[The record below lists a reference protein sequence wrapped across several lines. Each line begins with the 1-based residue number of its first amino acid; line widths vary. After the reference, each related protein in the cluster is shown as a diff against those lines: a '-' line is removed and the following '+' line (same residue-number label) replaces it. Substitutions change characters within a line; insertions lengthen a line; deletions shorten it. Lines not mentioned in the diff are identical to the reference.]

1 MKSALRKN
9 AVTEIFRTKSRFLS
23 IFCIV
28 AIGIAFFAGVKVSS
42 PDMKMT
48 ADSYYKETDLAHF
61 RLVSTLGFSDKDVE
75 ALEGIEG
82 ITVYP
87 AYFTDVLIA
96 SDETEETAR
105 IMSLK
110 AYGESNEVNRL
121 SLMEGRFPQNKS
133 ECVID
138 GTGFHASREVG
149 EHITLLADGDE
160 DLSQTLNTTE
170 FDVTGVF
177 ISPMY
182 IDKST
187 KGSTT
192 VGNGSIS
199 AIIYIPE
206 ECFETEVYTEL
217 YITADELAAESAYS
231 DGYDS
236 VEEKLTDMLEE
247 IGDERE
253 VLRLEEIKQDAY
265 EEVNDAQQELDD
277 AKADADKELA
287 DAWQELED
295 GRIALEDGEKELADG
310 KAELENSRVL
320 LEDSRKELEDGRKQ
334 YDEGKAEFEQQIADA
349 KAEIAEQEK
358 LLADGEKQYED
369 GLAQYESGLA
379 AYNDGKAQYDA
390 ALAEYEQG
398 YAYYSLI
405 LQARGG
411 DVTAVYALAQLAGAQ
426 LPPPNAD
433 GTLPV
438 EAQMF
443 VASLPSAEEVQAVL
457 AQLAAAKVQLDET
470 AQTLAA
476 SKAQLDSAKAQL
488 DFSKQQLDEGK
499 EQLAQGKELLESQE
513 KEGRQQLEDSL
524 AQLEDGERQ
533 YNEGLEKYQQG
544 VKEIEEAEQTLSDSR
559 KEYEDGVKEYEKA
572 KADADKEIADAQQE
586 IEDAK
591 AEIEDLEPPSWYIFG
606 RSGNPGYS
614 EYGENAERINNI
626 ASVFPMF
633 FILVAA
639 LVCLTTM
646 TRMVEE
652 QRSQIGTLK
661 ALGYTSGQVIFKYM
675 FYALTATIAGAL
687 AGAAFGQKLFPFAII
702 TAYGMLYTMPAMVI
716 PMDWAL
722 TMVCLAVSAA
732 AVALTVFACCKSELA
747 ECPAQLMRPKAPKA
761 GKMIFL
767 DKLPFWKKVSFNGK
781 VTARNLFRYKRRMLM
796 TVVGIAG
803 CTALTLTGF
812 ALKDSISDI
821 VEKQFSQ
828 LTFYDGLLAFESGEE
843 NEAEITDIL
852 TKNGGDGAVYFQ
864 KSVTVSCNGKNVTA
878 YLIVPRDT
886 EKFGKYYL
894 FRDRNTHEEF
904 SIERENILIDE
915 KSSLLLGI
923 RAGDEIQL
931 YSDETDIHTVTVGE
945 CVENYPQHYVYMTEE
960 MYKELFGEA
969 PEYNMFA
976 FSTGGQ
982 SEDELAGTLLESGKV
997 LTVSYKDSLMTTM
1010 TKMME
1015 ALDSV
1020 ILILIVSAGA
1030 LAFVVLYNLTNIN
1043 ITERIRE
1050 IATLKVMGFYD
1061 KEVDGYIF
1069 RENLILTLM
1078 GIAVGLFGGT
1088 FLAKFIIQTA
1098 EIDLVMFG
1106 RDISVLSYVISAA
1119 MTLLFSLIVTLYMHR
1134 RLKRIDMIEALKSVE

>member
-42 PDMKMT
+42 PDMKVT
-48 ADSYYKETDLAHF
+48 ADSYYKETNLSHF

-105 IMSLK
+105 VMSLK

-121 SLMEGRFPQNKS
+121 SLTEGRFPQEKN
-133 ECVID
+133 ECIID
-138 GTGFHASREVG
+138 GTGFRASREVG
-149 EHITLLADGDE
+149 EHITLLADGED

-177 ISPMY
+177 TSPTY

-206 ECFETEVYTEL
+206 ECFETKAYTEL
-217 YITADELAAESAYS
+217 YVTADELAAENAYS
-231 DGYDS
+231 DGYES
-236 VEEKLTDMLEE
+236 IEEKLTDALEAT
-247 IGDERE
+247 GDKRKD
-253 VLRLEEIKQDAY
+253 LRLEEVK
-265 EEVNDAQQELDD
+265 EEARQEIADAQQELDE

-287 DAWQELED
+287 EAWEKLED

-310 KAELENSRVL
+310 KAELENSRIL
-320 LEDSRKELEDGRKQ
+320 LEDSKKQLDEGRAQ
-334 YDEGKAEFEQQIADA
+334 YENGLAQFEKGIADGKAEIE
-349 KAEIAEQEK
+349 KQEK
-358 LLADGEKQYED
+358 LLDDGEKQYEE

-390 ALAEYEQG
+390 AVAALEEQAPNYEVILRAVEIYYLVADRIEQQEGELPPEVIEYID
-398 YAYYSLI
+398 SLI
-405 LQARGG
+405 GLDEETKEQI
-411 DVTAVYALAQLAGAQ
+411 AQL
-426 LPPPNAD
+426 
-433 GTLPV
+433 T
-438 EAQMF
+438 EA
-443 VASLPSAEEVQAVL
+443 
-457 AQLAAAKVQLDET
+457 KIKLDET
-470 AQTLAA
+470 AALLES
-476 SKAQLDSAKAQL
+476 SKAELDSAKETLDSSRRQL
-488 DFSKQQLDEGK
+488 DSGRIQLYSGK
-499 EQLAQGKELLESQE
+499 LTLLEQE
-513 KEGRQQLEDSL
+513 MEGRAKLNDSL
-524 AQLEDGERQ
+524 AQLEEGEEQ
-533 YNEGLEKYQQG
+533 YNEGLEAYNQG
-544 VKEIEEAEQTLSDSR
+544 VKELEEAEKTLSDSR
-559 KEYEDGVKEYEKA
+559 KEYEDGVKEYEKG
-572 KADADKEIADAQQE
+572 KADAEKELADAQQE

-591 AEIEDLEPPSWYIFG
+591 AEIDDLEPPSWYVFG

-626 ASVFPMF
+626 ASVFPVF

-722 TMVCLAVSAA
+722 TAVCLAVSAA
-732 AVALTVFACCKSELA
+732 AVALTVFACCKSALA

-843 NEAEITDIL
+843 NEKEITNIL

-864 KSVTVSCNGKNVTA
+864 KSVTVSYNGKNVTA

-923 RAGDEIQL
+923 RAGDEVQL
-931 YSDETDIHTVTVGE
+931 YSDETDIHTVMVGE

-960 MYKELFGEA
+960 MYKDLFGEA

-1078 GIAVGLFGGT
+1078 GIAAGLFGGT

-1106 RDISVLSYVISAA
+1106 RDISVLSYFISAA